1 MSGQIF
7 FKNQSNLIYGTMY
20 FIQDSER
27 TILLKR
33 RLKNLSVP
41 HLIHIFI
48 DLYCIG
54 DTFDLPQCGP
64 PPHWPCGGPCPLLG
78 AVPFQS
84 SVWADEGVGA
94 QKWPTGYFILLP
106 LKIDF
111 ILNDKITNLLNF
123 LQLQSA

>member
-1 MSGQIF
+1 MSSKKSLHVSYKIMTLPYSRFCAYNIIKKKTEKSFSLIF
-7 FKNQSNLIYGTMY
+7 
-20 FIQDSER
+20 D
-27 TILLKR
+27 
-33 RLKNLSVP
+33 
-41 HLIHIFI
+41 IFI

-54 DTFDLPQCGP
+54 DSFDLPQCGP

-111 ILNDKITNLLNF
+111 ILNDKITNVLGF
-123 LQLQSA
+123 LQLQSV